1 MIRLSYLFRKL
12 SQYTNKGNNVE
23 CPVCGSHYRKFLSY
37 GYHIVRKNALCPK
50 CLSLERHRLVWLYLK
65 ERTNFFSRPMK
76 ILHVAPEQPFL
87 ERFRKLN
94 NLNYITADLESPL
107 ADCKCDVQEL
117 PFKENEFDAVICNHV
132 LEHVDDD
139 TRAMSEILRVMKP
152 GAFAI
157 LLVPLYFDQK
167 KTYEDASIVTPKDRA
182 KHFLQY
188 DHKRLYGVDY
198 PNRLKK
204 VGFLIPDK
212 NYLDELDADLK
223 KRYALP
229 DQEFMYGY
237 MKPQITDKQ
246 E

>member
-1 MIRLSYLFRKL
+1 
-12 SQYTNKGNNVE
+12 
-23 CPVCGSHYRKFLSY
+23 
-37 GYHIVRKNALCPK
+37 
-50 CLSLERHRLVWLYLK
+50 
-65 ERTNFFSRPMK
+65 MK
-76 ILHVAPEQPFL
+76 ILHIAPEQPFL

-94 NLNYITADLESPL
+94 NLNYITADLESPI

-117 PFKENEFDAVICNHV
+117 PFKEDEFDAVICNHV

-157 LLVPLYFDQK
+157 LLVPLYFDRN
-167 KTYEDASIVTPKDRA
+167 KTYEDASIVSPKDRA

-188 DHKRLYGVDY
+188 DHKRLYGIDY

-212 NYLDELDADLK
+212 NFLDELDADLK

-229 DQEFMYGY
+229 GQEFMYGY
-237 MKPQITDKQ
+237 MKPQKTDKQ
-246 E
+246 K